1 MRDPESGLLGRWSR
15 RKALQQQEKGQ
26 PTRQDESEQEA
37 ELPEAQPE
45 PVERPLTDADMPSL
59 ETLGEDDS
67 YSGFLSPEV
76 SEKLRKVALR
86 KLFHGAGFNIRD
98 GLDDYDE
105 DFTVFQPL
113 GDIVTADMR
122 HREEMLERK
131 SQEALAQQDG
141 NSEESPIMAQDEQ
154 DEQDEQ
160 DGQDGQDGQ
169 PVAQSNEQADDL
181 ESQGQRVAHGQSEP
195 ESQEGKS
202 DLSGPNEKTES
213 TREWVSRHSEQGK
226 SKHGKPA

>member
-141 NSEESPIMAQDEQ
+141 NSEEPPIMAQDEQ
-154 DEQDEQ
+154 DE
-160 DGQDGQDGQ
+160 QDGQ
-169 PVAQSNEQADDL
+169 PVAQSNEQAADL

-195 ESQEGKS
+195 ESQEGEAG
-202 DLSGPNEKTES
+202 LSGPNEKTES

>member
-141 NSEESPIMAQDEQ
+141 NSEESPIMEQ
-154 DEQDEQ
+154 DE
-160 DGQDGQDGQ
+160 QDGQDGQ
-169 PVAQSNEQADDL
+169 PVAQSNEQAADL

-195 ESQEGKS
+195 ESQEGEAG
-202 DLSGPNEKTES
+202 LSGPNEKTES

>member
-141 NSEESPIMAQDEQ
+141 NSEEPPIMAQ

-169 PVAQSNEQADDL
+169 PVAQSNEQAADL
-181 ESQGQRVAHGQSEP
+181 ESQGQRVAHEQSEP